1 MPLSKIRP
9 PPRNPDY
16 QRQITRLKK
25 VCMDTKSISISG
37 VVMGIIAIVAG
48 MLGLVL
54 V

>member
-1 MPLSKIRP
+1 LKGNKGGEIRTEKELNIYH
-9 PPRNPDY
+9 R
-16 QRQITRLKK
+16 K

-37 VVMGIIAIVAG
+37 LGMGILAIVAG